1 MFFIEGGCEKEL
13 YFTAVKEYSEFC
25 KTGKYRDKNKFK
37 LFTEL
42 NRELNWERITEN
54 NIEKFVSRL
63 EEKNREQGPAVRWSD
78 IEELKL
84 IAGKDPVIT
93 AKIVSDLVQG
103 KAGIEVRIN
112 TFRKQGRKIEAGVSL
127 GTHLIGY
134 ILAAFDSRKF
144 VPYRESILNGFTTLF
159 NLDKPYTVGEKY
171 QLYLRLCNDISTYL
185 CDEGI
190 VDDLYP
196 LFGQDLMYHL
206 TEVDEFR
213 FNVFCKYLAEIA
225 VRFKKFEEEIFYFLG
240 EIRDLDIKYLEDLK
254 EKYSGRDE
262 KDWVRYRVL
271 ERILSGEELTPD
283 DIKGIARREIN
294 RFDIDIYQVL
304 HNIYYTQLEDQVR
317 YILRELYEI
326 LREKTG
332 QRLPEA
338 KFNRKAGI
346 KDFYWQDKGGDSCW
360 LALFPENY
368 DSYRNAAHLTLF
380 ISGTH
385 IVYGLDLGNKLVK
398 ADNNY
403 ESNLAISTPGDMPEL
418 ENVLE
423 KYEEVKDEYFYI
435 NDQEVPGGNTGEE
448 KFFWYTADPLE
459 IDFTGVEEGDALVFQ
474 ALHQVGER
482 KGSMK
487 RFRQDIEKIKPGD
500 KLIGFH
506 TVHGMNGVY
515 TLLEAE
521 SPLSKDRI
529 RLRVTGHLSRP
540 LGEKKVKE
548 NVSDELHLYD
558 KSVQQLE
565 EETYQEIEKL
575 FQEEKKEQESTDVGS
590 QAKFKVPEVDFAAE
604 LKIDSLYF
612 FPEVKERLLDQIQL
626 NLRRGKHIILAGPT
640 GTGKSM
646 LAKEI
651 CEFYRGG
658 NYDIVT
664 ASSSQFT
671 GDTIGCPV
679 GDNGGDKGFVPG
691 LILDCFRDG
700 EKPANRWLIM
710 DELNQVDPKK
720 FFGPLFLAQ
729 NGDRVVPGY
738 WTASGDNIV
747 IKSQKEDEIILRENV
762 YIIPEDWRIIS
773 TVNTSCAPVQREING
788 ALKRQFAVIPV
799 PAPRNID
806 TELIKNYL
814 ICWDIEDDSYCG
826 QVAELWNMINEVE
839 KIGPAVIEDVYFSL
853 LAGGDFAAAVVNH
866 VLLQFEGICLNEV
879 NDFVA
884 RLDSLDFFTLADIR
898 WIEMF
903 AEDFFWS

>member
-1 MFFIEGGCEKEL
+1 
-13 YFTAVKEYSEFC
+13 
-25 KTGKYRDKNKFK
+25 
-37 LFTEL
+37 
-42 NRELNWERITEN
+42 
-54 NIEKFVSRL
+54 
-63 EEKNREQGPAVRWSD
+63 
-78 IEELKL
+78 
-84 IAGKDPVIT
+84 
-93 AKIVSDLVQG
+93 
-103 KAGIEVRIN
+103 
-112 TFRKQGRKIEAGVSL
+112 
-127 GTHLIGY
+127 
-134 ILAAFDSRKF
+134 
-144 VPYRESILNGFTTLF
+144 
-159 NLDKPYTVGEKY
+159 
-171 QLYLRLCNDISTYL
+171 
-185 CDEGI
+185 
-190 VDDLYP
+190 
-196 LFGQDLMYHL
+196 
-206 TEVDEFR
+206 
-213 FNVFCKYLAEIA
+213 
-225 VRFKKFEEEIFYFLG
+225 
-240 EIRDLDIKYLEDLK
+240 
-254 EKYSGRDE
+254 
-262 KDWVRYRVL
+262 
-271 ERILSGEELTPD
+271 
-283 DIKGIARREIN
+283 
-294 RFDIDIYQVL
+294 
-304 HNIYYTQLEDQVR
+304 
-317 YILRELYEI
+317 
-326 LREKTG
+326 
-332 QRLPEA
+332 
-338 KFNRKAGI
+338 
-346 KDFYWQDKGGDSCW
+346 
-360 LALFPENY
+360 
-368 DSYRNAAHLTLF
+368 
-380 ISGTH
+380 
-385 IVYGLDLGNKLVK
+385 
-398 ADNNY
+398 
-403 ESNLAISTPGDMPEL
+403 
-418 ENVLE
+418 
-423 KYEEVKDEYFYI
+423 
-435 NDQEVPGGNTGEE
+435 E

-459 IDFTGVEEGDALVFQ
+459 IDFTGVEEGDVLVFQ

-558 KSVQQLE
+558 KSVQQLG
-565 EETYQEIEKL
+565 EETYREIEKL
-575 FQEEKKEQESTDVGS
+575 FQEEK
-590 QAKFKVPEVDFAAE
+590 
-604 LKIDSLYF
+604 
-612 FPEVKERLLDQIQL
+612 
-626 NLRRGKHIILAGPT
+626 IILAGPT

-651 CEFYRGG
+651 CEFYRDG
-658 NYDIVT
+658 NYDIII
-664 ASSSQFT
+664 ASSGQFT
-671 GDTIGCPV
+671 GGTIGCPV
-679 GDNGGDKGFVPG
+679 GDNGGEKAFGPGF
-691 LILDCFRDG
+691 ILDCFRDG

-729 NGDRVVPGY
+729 NGDRVVPSY